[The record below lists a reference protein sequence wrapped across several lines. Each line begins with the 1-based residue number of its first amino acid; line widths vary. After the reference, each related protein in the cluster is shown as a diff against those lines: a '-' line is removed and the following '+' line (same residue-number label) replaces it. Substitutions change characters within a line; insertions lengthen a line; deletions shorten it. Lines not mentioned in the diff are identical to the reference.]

1 MLCYIFVDFYLYEFI
16 YLFVVLNNIIFLVI
30 FVILKVV
37 EKNIIW
43 VIDMMNVFK
52 MLFVVYISINDN

>member
-37 EKNIIW
+37 EKIIW

-52 MLFVVYISINDN
+52 LLFVVYISINDN